1 MQDRSFSLKAVEG
14 MGWWAEKG
22 RKEGEG
28 EERAR
33 GEARGSGRPAEGWP
47 NRLKSCVRTE
57 TTAKQGMGES

>member
-1 MQDRSFSLKAVEG
+1 

-47 NRLKSCVRTE
+47 NRLKSCVRRTE